1 MPLPPAATRAQKCTR
16 TRLSGG
22 PSAPVWAIA
31 VFAHNEAGRV
41 AHALA
46 SIAAAAG
53 GREVEIFV
61 LDNGSSDATADEV
74 HALAA
79 SVPYLNLV
87 EITLGDKA
95 NAWNLFVHD
104 LALRDDGSAFEL
116 CFFMDAD
123 VTLERDAMDI
133 LAFTLEEMPG
143 ALAAGG
149 MPANGRDRD
158 AWRARMVANGMLAG
172 NFYCLRGTF
181 VAGLRAQGV
190 RLPVGLIGEDFLVS
204 WLVVQRIGAP
214 APLPSAAEVRL
225 IPGAPASVR
234 IVAAA
239 PTPCVFHQSAQFRF
253 RSLSPWRPGDIRIYL
268 RRKWRYT
275 LRGLQFQMLTQMLA
289 RFGIAAMPANVD
301 ELYRDAPLPSR
312 LQWAGIDT
320 LMRTAAVLR
329 IRAQRRRAQATLD
342 GLP

>member
-1 MPLPPAATRAQKCTR
+1 MPLPPPANRAQACTR

-22 PSAPVWAIA
+22 PAAPAWAIA

-41 AHALA
+41 GRALA
-46 SIAAAAG
+46 SIATAAG
-53 GREVEIFV
+53 GRPVEIFV

-74 HALAA
+74 RACAA
-79 SVPYLNLV
+79 SVPHLNLI
-87 EITLGDKA
+87 EIALGDKA
-95 NAWNLFVHD
+95 NAWNLFVHEF
-104 LALRDDGSAFEL
+104 AVRDGGSVFDL

-123 VTLERDAMDI
+123 VTLEPDAMDV

-172 NFYCLRGTF
+172 NFYCLRGSF
-181 VAGLRAQGV
+181 VSGLRAQGV
-190 RLPVGLIGEDFLVS
+190 RLPIGLIGEDFLVS
-204 WLVVQRIGAP
+204 WLVAQRIGAP
-214 APLPSAAEVRL
+214 DVQPDGSAERL
-225 IPGAPASVR
+225 IPGAPAGVR
-234 IVAAA
+234 ILAGA
-239 PTPCVFHQSAQFRF
+239 PSPCAFHQAAQFRF
-253 RSLSPWRPGDIRIYL
+253 RSLSPWRPGDIRTYL

-275 LRGLQFQMLTQMLA
+275 LRALQFQMLTMQLA
-289 RFGIAAMPANVD
+289 RFGVAAMPADMD

-320 LMRTAAVLR
+320 LMRTVAVLR
-329 IRAQRRRAQATLD
+329 IRARRRRAQAALE
-342 GLP
+342 GQR

>member
-1 MPLPPAATRAQKCTR
+1 MSLPPAATRAQACTR

-22 PSAPVWAIA
+22 PSAPVWAVA

-46 SIAAAAG
+46 SIAAATG
-53 GREVEIFV
+53 GHGVEIFV
-61 LDNGSSDATADEV
+61 LDNGSSDATAAEV
-74 HALAA
+74 RACAA
-79 SVPYLNLV
+79 SVPHLNLV
-87 EITLGDKA
+87 EIALGDKA
-95 NAWNLFVHD
+95 NAWNLFIHD
-104 LALRDDGSAFEL
+104 FAVRDDGGAFEL

-123 VTLERDAMDI
+123 VTLERDAIDV

-181 VAGLRAQGV
+181 VACLRAQGV

-214 APLPSAAEVRL
+214 APESSAHAERL

-239 PTPCVFHQSAQFRF
+239 PTPCVFHHAAQFRF
-253 RSLSPWRPGDIRIYL
+253 RSLSPWRPDDIRIYL

-275 LRGLQFQMLTQMLA
+275 LRALQFQMLTQMLA
-289 RFGIAAMPANVD
+289 RFGVAAMPATVD
-301 ELYRDAPLPSR
+301 ELYRDAPIPSR

-320 LMRTAAVLR
+320 VLRTAAVLH
-329 IRAQRRRAQATLD
+329 IRARRRRAQAVLE
-342 GLP
+342 GAR